1 MQPLVLL
8 LDLDE
13 TLLRPRI
20 PKVHKYDLAS
30 VDLSVTIPVNDGV
43 RCDLSLRPGLGAFFD
58 WIRERRSA
66 GRLEGPWLFAQGH
79 AAYVNAV
86 LAEVDP
92 EKDIFSDRVLSK
104 ESCTPTRTPWVL
116 KDLTKVPCS
125 GGGGAGSLQRMVL
138 VDNNTMSCI
147 LAPENTLMVRDWLG
161 AGAADAELE
170 RVSQV
175 LDGLMERALED
186 AASGRQA
193 DYAGHLVQTMPRYP
207 EFQRRL
213 RDLRRRIDEPAPMGM
228 SLRELHKELWNEAC
242 DAKRELLGLAPG
254 EV

>member
-20 PKVHKYDLAS
+20 PQVHKYDLAS

-43 RCDLSLRPGLGAFFD
+43 HCDLSLRPGLWEFFD
-58 WIRERRSA
+58 WIRERRGA
-66 GRLEGPWLFAQGH
+66 GRIEGPWLFAQGH
-79 AAYVNAV
+79 DAYVSAV
-86 LAEVDP
+86 LAELDP
-92 EKDIFSDRVLSK
+92 ERDLFSDRVLSK
-104 ESCTPTRTPWVL
+104 EACTPTRTPWVL

-125 GGGGAGSLQRMVL
+125 GGGGAEGLRRMVL

-147 LAPENTLMVRDWLG
+147 LHPENSLMVRDWLG
-161 AGAADAELE
+161 LGAADAELE
-170 RVSQV
+170 RVGRV
-175 LDGLMERALED
+175 LDGLMERAQED

-193 DYAGHLVQTMPRYP
+193 DYAGHLVQTMPRHP

-213 RDLRRRIDEPAPMGM
+213 RDLRRRIEEPAPMGVA
-228 SLRELHKELWNEAC
+228 LRDVHKELWSEAC
-242 DAKRELLGLAPG
+242 DAKRELLGLGPG